1 MGLTNIDYNL
11 NLITY
16 HFLIRFKGVSIMNT
30 MQAGANITVNQ
41 SGSIDLLI
49 SWLPFDFSL
58 DVAAFVLNDTEKVR
72 SDSDFIYLNG
82 DIDTQ
87 ADFIS
92 LSLNAGKPVFRIDVN
107 KISSD
112 VSKIVFAVASQNSL
126 TGVQNLTMEIASLS
140 VFKPESTDLQS
151 LILGELY
158 FKNQQW
164 KFRAL
169 GQGYQQ
175 GIEFLAS
182 RYGAQF
188 SKPAIKTTLPEPVHN
203 SQSNN
208 NSAIMNAIKEELP
221 DVRTLIT
228 PDSVKT
234 SIRSLKSFSWGWML
248 SSLVVFIIAEIAI
261 AGLFQTNLFWSFI
274 PQSFRYLVEIV
285 SFALSFLLGGIIVG
299 LVSPSIRVLEPA
311 IAAFFSVII
320 LLSNGFFTPHGF
332 ADFSL
337 IKMLIGGSIAF
348 ALAMSGARLGET
360 IAAKMGN
367 RSSQDYIN
375 NR

>member
-1 MGLTNIDYNL
+1 
-11 NLITY
+11 
-16 HFLIRFKGVSIMNT
+16 MNN

-41 SGSIDLLI
+41 SGSIDILI
-49 SWLPFDFSL
+49 SWMPFDFAI
-58 DVAAFVLNDTEKVR
+58 DIAAFVLNEAEKVR

-82 DIDTQ
+82 NIDTQ

-92 LSLNAGKPVFRIDVN
+92 LSLNAGKPVFRIDLN
-107 KISSD
+107 RISSD
-112 VSKIVFAVASQNSL
+112 VSKIVFAVASPNSL
-126 TGVQNLTMEIASLS
+126 SGLQNLTMEVGNLS
-140 VFKPESTDLQS
+140 VFTPEQSALQS

-175 GIEFLAS
+175 GLEFLAT
-182 RYGAQF
+182 RYGTQF
-188 SKPAIKTTLPEPVHN
+188 DRQSLNSSLPQLVHN
-203 SQSNN
+203 SQSTN
-208 NSAIMNAIKEELP
+208 NSAIMDTIRDELP
-221 DVRTLIT
+221 DIRTLIT
-228 PDSVKT
+228 PDSVKAG
-234 SIRSLKSFSWGWML
+234 IRSLKSFSWAWML
-248 SSLVVFIIAEIAI
+248 FSLVVFIIAEIAI

-274 PQSFRYLVEIV
+274 PQSFRFLVEIV
-285 SFALSFLLGGIIVG
+285 SFSISFLAGGMIVG

-320 LLSNGFFTPHGF
+320 LLSNGFFTPNGF
-332 ADFSL
+332 ADFSV

-348 ALAMSGARLGET
+348 ALAMSGARLGEK
-360 IAAKMGN
+360 IAAKFGN
-367 RSSQDYIN
+367 RTSQDYLD

>member
-1 MGLTNIDYNL
+1 
-11 NLITY
+11 
-16 HFLIRFKGVSIMNT
+16 MNT

-41 SGSIDLLI
+41 SGTIDVLI

-92 LSLNAGKPVFRIDVN
+92 LSLNAGKPVFRIDVH

-112 VSKIVFAVASQNSL
+112 VSKIVFAVASQNAL
-126 TGVQNLTMEIASLS
+126 TGVQNLTVEIAGLS
-140 VFKPESTDLQS
+140 VFKPEATDLQS

-175 GIEFLAS
+175 GIEFLAN

-188 SKPAIKTTLPEPVHN
+188 SRPVANSSSLETVHN
-203 SQSNN
+203 SQANN
-208 NSAIMNAIKEELP
+208 DSPIMNAIKEELP

-228 PDSVKT
+228 PDSVKAG
-234 SIRSLKSFSWGWML
+234 IRSLKSFSWVWML
-248 SSLVVFIIAEIAI
+248 ASLVVFIIAEIAI

-285 SFALSFLLGGIIVG
+285 SFALSFLLGGIVVG

-320 LLSNGFFTPHGF
+320 LLSNGFFTQHGF

-337 IKMLIGGSIAF
+337 IKMLIGGSVAF

-367 RSSQDYIN
+367 RTSQDYID

>member
-1 MGLTNIDYNL
+1 
-11 NLITY
+11 
-16 HFLIRFKGVSIMNT
+16 MNS
-30 MQAGANITVNQ
+30 MQAGANIAVNQ
-41 SGSIDLLI
+41 SESIDITI
-49 SWLPFDFSL
+49 SWLPFDFPL
-58 DVAAFVLNDTEKVR
+58 DIAAFVLNDAEKVR

-82 DIDTQ
+82 NIDTQ

-92 LSLNAGKPVFRIDVN
+92 LSLNAGKPIFRIYFN
-107 KISSD
+107 KISAD
-112 VSKIVFAVASQNSL
+112 VSKIVFAVASPNSL
-126 TGVQNLTMEIASLS
+126 SSVQNLHIEVGNLS
-140 VFKPESTDLQS
+140 AFSPEHSALQS

-175 GIEFLAS
+175 GMEFLAT
-182 RYGAQF
+182 RYGTQF
-188 SKPAIKTTLPEPVHN
+188 DRQSLNSSLPELVNN

-208 NSAIMNAIKEELP
+208 NSAIMDTIRDELP

-228 PDSVKT
+228 PDNVKAG
-234 SIRSLKSFSWGWML
+234 IRSLKSFSWAWML
-248 SSLVVFIIAEIAI
+248 ASLVVFIIAEIAV

-274 PQSFRYLVEIV
+274 PHSFRFLVEIV
-285 SFALSFLLGGIIVG
+285 SFAISFLAGGMIVG

-311 IAAFFSVII
+311 IAAFFSVVI
-320 LLSNGFFTPHGF
+320 LLSNGFFTPYGF
-332 ADFSL
+332 DNFSV

-348 ALAMSGARLGET
+348 ALAMSGARLGEK
-360 IAAKMGN
+360 IAAKFGN
-367 RSSQDYIN
+367 RTSQDYID

>member
-1 MGLTNIDYNL
+1 MNI
-11 NLITY
+11 
-16 HFLIRFKGVSIMNT
+16 
-30 MQAGANITVNQ
+30 MQAGANIAVNQ
-41 SGSIDLLI
+41 SGSIDILI
-49 SWLPFDFSL
+49 SWLPFDFPI
-58 DVAAFVLNDTEKVR
+58 DVAAFVLNEAEKVR

-82 DIDTQ
+82 NIDTQ

-92 LSLNAGKPVFRIDVN
+92 LSLNAGKPVFRIDFN
-107 KISSD
+107 RISSE
-112 VSKIVFAVASQNSL
+112 VSKIVFAVASPNSL
-126 TGVQNLTMEIASLS
+126 SGVQNLTVEVGNLS
-140 VFKPESTDLQS
+140 VFTPEQSALQS
-151 LILGELY
+151 LIVGELY

-175 GIEFLAS
+175 GLEFLAT
-182 RYGAQF
+182 RYGTQF
-188 SKPAIKTTLPEPVHN
+188 DRQSLSVSLPELVNN
-203 SQSNN
+203 SQANN
-208 NSAIMNAIKEELP
+208 NSAIMDAIKEELP

-228 PDSVKT
+228 PDSVKAG
-234 SIRSLKSFSWGWML
+234 IKSLKHFSWAWML
-248 SSLVVFIIAEIAI
+248 ASLVVFIIAEIAI

-274 PQSFRYLVEIV
+274 PQSFRFLVEIV
-285 SFALSFLLGGIIVG
+285 SFAISFLVGGMIVG

-332 ADFSL
+332 ADFSV

-348 ALAMSGARLGET
+348 ALAMSGARLGEK
-360 IAAKMGN
+360 IAARFGN
-367 RSSQDYIN
+367 RTSQDYIN